1 VHELTKLWARR
12 LTITELYHDVKN
24 HRYGW
29 ALCHALMTRATVLI
43 ARSDY
48 LDQTLLTLMHWL
60 SLAVAPLPVWHY
72 LPAM

>member
-1 VHELTKLWARR
+1 
-12 LTITELYHDVKN
+12 
-24 HRYGW
+24 
-29 ALCHALMTRATVLI
+29 MTRATVLI

-60 SLAVAPLPVWHY
+60 SLAVALLPVWHY